1 MRSRNGGEM
10 NAVRQTS
17 GYMGK
22 IVRIDLTTG
31 SITHARTADYARNFL
46 GGAGLATKV
55 YWDEVP
61 PQSSAFDP
69 ENRLVFA
76 TGPCGGL
83 QGLAGSR
90 WVVCGK
96 SPASTPESFGHGNLG
111 GSWGATLKLAGFDAL
126 IVQGQAERPVYIL
139 VHDDNVEIRDASGLW
154 GKGAVQVR
162 EILKGELGSSVKVVA
177 VGPAGDNKVALAN
190 LLADDDSSGSG
201 DLGAVLGSKKLK
213 AIAVAGTGK
222 ATCAQPE
229 RLQKLLE
236 HVAQLKADNP
246 RTGRLGR
253 VDYPLI
259 KENCCGCVEQCMRGY
274 YQSKDGRRNKFMC
287 QSSSLY
293 IEWAQRYYGAPN
305 QEVSV
310 HATRLCDDYG
320 LNTKAVASIIAW
332 LDRCAQ
338 AGILTEKDTG
348 LPLTKIGSV
357 EFIEVL
363 TSKIAL
369 RQGFGDILA
378 QGVLR
383 AAESLGSQ
391 AVQMLPD
398 DVTKTGG
405 QLNYGPKA
413 YVTSSLL
420 YAMELREPIQQLHE
434 ISFLAM
440 EWTRWAEGGAGAKL
454 TSDVFRAI
462 AKRFW
467 GSEIAADFST
477 YEGKALAA
485 KKIQDRA
492 LAKDSLILCDFSW
505 PITYV
510 ENSPTHVGDPSLES
524 QILSAVT
531 GKETTEDGLNR
542 IGERIFNLQ
551 RAILVREGHHGRLH
565 DTLPES
571 CFTVPLETEFRN
583 PQCLFPGKDGA
594 VFSRKGAVIDRGGF
608 QRMLTEYYELR
619 GWDRETGLQ
628 RQAQLEGVGLQDVAR
643 DLGSRGLLGQTDT
656 EVSK

>member
-1 MRSRNGGEM
+1 MRP
-10 NAVRQTS
+10 TL
-17 GYMGK
+17 GYMG
-22 IVRIDLTTG
+22 RIARVDLSTG
-31 SITHARTADYARNFL
+31 SITHVPTDDYARDFL
-46 GGAGLATKV
+46 GGAGIASKI

-61 PQSSAFDP
+61 PHSQAFDP

-76 TGPCGGL
+76 TGPCAGL

-90 WVVCGK
+90 WVVSGK
-96 SPASTPESFGHGNLG
+96 SPAATPESFGHGNLG
-111 GSWGATLKLAGFDAL
+111 GSWGATLKLAGFDGVV
-126 IVQGQAERPVYIL
+126 VQGKAERPVYLL
-139 VHDDNVEIRDASGLW
+139 VQDGNIEIRDASGLW

-162 EILKGELGSSVKVVA
+162 EILKGELGDSVKVVA
-177 VGPAGDNKVALAN
+177 VGPAGDNMAVQAN

-201 DLGAVLGSKKLK
+201 DLGAVLGSKRLK
-213 AIAVAGTGK
+213 AIAVAGTG
-222 ATCAQPE
+222 TVRPAQPE

-236 HVAQLKADNP
+236 RVGQLKEDNP

-259 KENCCGCVEQCMRGY
+259 KENCYGCVEPCMRGY

-287 QSSSLY
+287 QSSSVY
-293 IEWAQRYYGAPN
+293 IEWAQRYYGASFS
-305 QEVSV
+305 QEVPV

-320 LNTKAVASIIAW
+320 LNTKAIGSIITW
-332 LDRCAQ
+332 LDRCHE
-338 AGILTEKDTG
+338 AGLLTEKGTG

-357 EFIEVL
+357 EFIEAL
-363 TSKIAL
+363 TSSIAR
-369 RQGFGDILA
+369 RQGFGDVLA
-378 QGVLR
+378 RGLIR

-391 AVQMLPD
+391 AVELLGN

-405 QLNYGPKA
+405 PLNYGPKA
-413 YVTSSLL
+413 YVTTALL
-420 YAMELREPIQQLHE
+420 YAVELREPIQQLHE
-434 ISFLAM
+434 VNFLAM
-440 EWTRWAEGGAGAKL
+440 EWTRWAEGGPGAKL

-524 QILSAVT
+524 QVLSAVT
-531 GKETTEDGLNR
+531 GRETTEDGLNR

-571 CFTVPLETEFRN
+571 CFTVPLDTEFRN
-583 PQCLFPGKDGA
+583 PQCLFPGKDGEI
-594 VFSRKGAVIDRGGF
+594 FSRKGAVIDREEF

-628 RQAQLEGVGLQDVAR
+628 RQPQLEGLGLRDVAR
-643 DLGSRGLLGQTDT
+643 DLHSSGLLAAQRKEEET
-656 EVSK
+656 S